1 MIESAHIN
9 WPELLVGRDS
19 PPPGWWVGLA
29 MERSVSTVELRA
41 SAVVAL
47 LAPPLALAYGRAPYL
62 AEVPRLA
69 REWVSVFSQTDVFEC
84 LGAAGLEQAQ
94 EALQIA
100 EAAQAALV
108 DPKAPNLSPELEHLV
123 EVTAD
128 LVASLL
134 SAKPKKP
141 RADRPRRAAEA
152 NPIQR
157 QQRQPHTQP
166 PQPAK
171 GLPSEGF
178 SSTADAL
185 GLL

>member
-29 MERSVSTVELRA
+29 LQRDVSTVELRA
-41 SAVVAL
+41 AAVVAL

-69 REWVSVFSQTDVFEC
+69 REWVSVFSQTDVFQC

-108 DPKAPNLSPELEHLV
+108 DPKAPDLSPELDQLV
-123 EVTAD
+123 EVTTA
-128 LVASLL
+128 LVGTLRKS
-134 SAKPKKP
+134 KPKKP
-141 RADRPRRAAEA
+141 KASKQKPAAPE
-152 NPIQR
+152 
-157 QQRQPHTQP
+157 QQPKENTW
-166 PQPAK
+166 
-171 GLPSEGF
+171 LSF
-178 SSTADAL
+178 F
-185 GLL
+185 

>member
-1 MIESAHIN
+1 MAKPQPPATDSAHIN

-62 AEVPRLA
+62 AEVPRLV
-69 REWVSVFSQTDVFEC
+69 REWVSVFSQTDVFQC

-94 EALQIA
+94 EALQMA

-108 DPKAPNLSPELEHLV
+108 DPKAPNLSPELDQLV
-123 EVTAD
+123 EVTGD
-128 LVASLL
+128 LVTTLL
-134 SAKPKKP
+134 RSKPKKP
-141 RADRPRRAAEA
+141 KASKQKPAAPE
-152 NPIQR
+152 
-157 QQRQPHTQP
+157 QQPKENTW
-166 PQPAK
+166 
-171 GLPSEGF
+171 LSF
-178 SSTADAL
+178 F
-185 GLL
+185 